1 MNLPDRGRCLK
12 CPQDCIGE
20 VVWAIREKD
29 PERFI
34 QDQSILPVFVGCEAN
49 MEWYRGAITSTHG
62 EYQHEYAG
70 IPPYE
75 LREVPKP
82 SDLEMHG
89 LNDFDFNRFSVAY
102 GLSIPYGTPMET
114 RLPKR

>member
-1 MNLPDRGRCLK
+1 MVLDR
-12 CPQDCIGE
+12 PT
-20 VVWAIREKD
+20 
-29 PERFI
+29 
-34 QDQSILPVFVGCEAN
+34 LPVFVGCGAN
-49 MEWYRGAITSTHG
+49 MEWYWDAITSTHG

-89 LNDFDFNRFSVAY
+89 LNDSGFNRFSVAY
-102 GLSIPYGTPMET
+102 GLSILYGALIEN
-114 RLPKR
+114 L